1 MSQSPELLQH
11 LQSRVESLPD
21 GLKAHIYRA
30 RDVALE
36 LAERHK
42 IDAARTELG
51 ILAHDVMR
59 ATPGRELLR
68 MAEEA
73 GLPVGVLD
81 RRLPILLHGP
91 VGAESVRREN
101 DLADD
106 EILEAV
112 RWHSTAHPSLS
123 PLGKLVFIA
132 DKLDPQKAAAD
143 PYQPELRKM
152 AEEDLDLAVLEF
164 LSREAEGR
172 IQRRE
177 PVHPISI
184 ETINCLLIAQSGA
197 SSRAPSS

>member
-1 MSQSPELLQH
+1 MPQSPMLLQN
-11 LQSRVESLPD
+11 LQFRVESLPN

-36 LAERHK
+36 LASRHP
-42 IDAARTELG
+42 IDPLQAELAM
-51 ILAHDVMR
+51 LAHDVMR
-59 ATPGRELLR
+59 AIPGGKLLR
-68 MAEEA
+68 MAEDS
-73 GLPVGVLD
+73 GIPVTAFE

-91 VGAESVRREN
+91 VGAESVRLEN
-101 DLADD
+101 GLADD

-112 RWHSTAHPSLS
+112 RWHSTAHPGLS

-132 DKLDPQKAAAD
+132 DKLDPQKAAAY

-184 ETINCLLIAQSGA
+184 ETINCLLAARSEASG
-197 SSRAPSS
+197 

>member
-1 MSQSPELLQH
+1 MSQSPELLEK
-11 LQSRVESLPD
+11 LRTRVESLPN

-36 LAERHK
+36 LASRHRL
-42 IDAARTELG
+42 DTDRTELAM
-51 ILAHDVMR
+51 LAHDVMR
-59 ATPGRELLR
+59 AKPGGQLLR

-73 GLPVGVLD
+73 GIPVGELE

-91 VGAESVRREN
+91 VGAESVRRDN
-101 DLADD
+101 GLADE
-106 EILEAV
+106 EILDAV
-112 RWHSTAHPSLS
+112 RWHSTAHPGLS
-123 PLGKLVFIA
+123 ALGKLVFIA
-132 DKLDPQKAAAD
+132 GKLDPKKAAAY

-184 ETINCLLIAQSGA
+184 QTINCLLASRSTASGSA
-197 SSRAPSS
+197 TDS

>member
-1 MSQSPELLQH
+1 MPQSLDLLRQF
-11 LQSRVESLPD
+11 QARVESLPS

-36 LAERHK
+36 LAERHG
-42 IDAARTELG
+42 IDALPTELAM
-51 ILAHDVMR
+51 LAHDVMR
-59 ATPGRELLR
+59 AVPGRDLLR

-73 GLPVGVLD
+73 GLPVGALD
-81 RRLPILLHGP
+81 RGLPILLHGP

-101 DLADD
+101 GLDDD

-132 DKLDPQKAAAD
+132 DKLDPKKAAAY
-143 PYQPELRKM
+143 PYQPELRRM
-152 AEEDLDLAVLEF
+152 AEDDMDLAVLEF

-184 ETINCLLIAQSGA
+184 ETINWLLAARSQDSGRA
-197 SSRAPSS
+197 SRS

>member
-1 MSQSPELLQH
+1 MPQSQELLQN
-11 LQSRVESLPD
+11 LQSRVETLPN

-30 RDVALE
+30 RDVAFE
-36 LAERHK
+36 LASRHG
-42 IDAARTELG
+42 IDPLRTELG
-51 ILAHDVMR
+51 MLAHDVMR
-59 ATPGRELLR
+59 AVPGRELLR

-73 GLPVGVLD
+73 GVAVTALD
-81 RRLPILLHGP
+81 RGLPILLHGP

-101 DLADD
+101 GLDD
-106 EILEAV
+106 DDILEAV

-132 DKLDPQKAAAD
+132 DKLDPKKAAAY

-152 AEEDLDLAVLEF
+152 AEDDLDLAVLEF

-172 IQRRE
+172 LQRRE

-184 ETINCLLIAQSGA
+184 ETINSLLAARSGA
-197 SSRAPSS
+197 SGKTACS